1 MSFTS
6 TPLPKMSKYALSPLS
21 KIQTPA
27 SEGLDFNHLTEK
39 VSEPETIHEAKN
51 EKEPP
56 KGNIL
61 HVTNICT
68 KVQYDQ
74 NLVTL

>member
-27 SEGLDFNHLTEK
+27 SEGLDFNNSTEK
-39 VSEPETIHEAKN
+39 VSESETSHEAKN
-51 EKEPP
+51 EK
-56 KGNIL
+56 
-61 HVTNICT
+61 
-68 KVQYDQ
+68 
-74 NLVTL
+74 